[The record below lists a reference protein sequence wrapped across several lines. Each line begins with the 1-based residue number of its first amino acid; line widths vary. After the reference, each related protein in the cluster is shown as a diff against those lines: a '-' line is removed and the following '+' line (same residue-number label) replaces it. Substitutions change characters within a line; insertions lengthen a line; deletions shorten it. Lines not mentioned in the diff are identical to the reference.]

1 MTPTP
6 ARLAVL
12 LSGSGRTL
20 ENLLDQVAAG
30 RLPVRIVGVVSSR
43 RGVRGVAVAREAGLP
58 VTVLRR
64 RDFPDAVAHHAA
76 IAEWLR
82 RRRPQIIA
90 LAGYLCYFQRPD
102 WFAGPVV
109 NIHPALLPAHGGQ
122 GMYGDR
128 VHAAV
133 LAAGDRESGCTVH
146 HVDEVYDHGAI
157 IARQRVPVRA
167 DDDVASLAAR
177 VFAAECELYPRV
189 LAALA
194 TQVAAQASGAGPDA
208 TPEEN
213 PDAGAP

>member
-1 MTPTP
+1 MTPEP
-6 ARLAVL
+6 ARVAVL

-20 ENLLDQVAAG
+20 ENLLAHVAAG
-30 RLPVRIVGVVSSR
+30 ELPVAIVGVVSSR
-43 RGVRGVAVAREAGLP
+43 RQARGVEVARAAGLP

-64 RDFPDAVAHHAA
+64 RDFPDAAAHHAA
-76 IAEWLR
+76 IDRWLR
-82 RRRPQIIA
+82 PRDPQIIA
-90 LAGYLCYFQRPD
+90 LAGYLCHFQRPA
-102 WFAGPVV
+102 WFTGPVV

-146 HVDEVYDHGAI
+146 HVDEIYDHGAI
-157 IARQRVPVRA
+157 IDQQRVPVHP

-194 TQVAAQASGAGPDA
+194 RQVRGAGPAPDGQRDA
-208 TPEEN
+208 T
-213 PDAGAP
+213 